1 MNELGSFV
9 TAIKNLEKQLTQVV
23 ISSWLFSL
31 LPLVIQNRLFDLSFN
46 IIVTI
51 VAGIAGTASILSV
64 YLGNL
69 KHVSDLR
76 HEILNYRPV
85 FKGFTASISLLL
97 SAGLFYGYYFYA
109 KQSNEWCLLL
119 FGLGTFIFFR
129 TLSSAAST
137 ILTIEQQRIIW
148 HNMSQDE
155 RMEWFDNQQEL
166 EKFADEAEQTADEAT
181 NLVKEIQNSVKEI
194 KSRRRKAK
202 WNLFWGSIWRKSR
215 SVRKKIGLYTL
226 EDEFED
232 EEIQREVDNMMKLW
246 EPEFHQKNIQK
257 IEKDEI
263 PVLSLEPKM
272 IKYYEYDREFKY
284 FFITEF
290 LDSKKANWYVENLT
304 GLKQPNETK
313 FKYVVAVLP
322 IKTKATKEGL
332 SLLEGV
338 GIHVFRYEKT
348 KEGSQEKSA

>member
-9 TAIKNLEKQLTQVV
+9 TAIKHLEKQLVQVV

-31 LPLVIQNRLFDLSFN
+31 LPLIIQNRLFDLSFN

-76 HEILNYRPV
+76 HETLNYRPV

-148 HNMSQDE
+148 HNMSPEE
-155 RMEWFDNQQEL
+155 RMAWFDNQRKL
-166 EKFADEAEQTADEAT
+166 EKLAEEAVQTAGEAT
-181 NLVKEIQNSVKEI
+181 NLVQEIQNEVKEMNRD
-194 KSRRRKAK
+194 RRRDK
-202 WNLFWGSIWRKSR
+202 WNSFWGNIWRKSKGI
-215 SVRKKIGLYTL
+215 RKKIGLYTL
-226 EDEFED
+226 EDKFED
-232 EEIQREVDNMMKLW
+232 EELQIEVDNMMKLW
-246 EPEFHQKNIQK
+246 NSDFHRENIQK

-263 PVLSLEPKM
+263 RALSLEPKM

-290 LDSKKANWYVENLT
+290 LDSKKASWYIENLK
-304 GLKQPNETK
+304 GLKQPKESK
-313 FKYVVAVLP
+313 FNYVVAVLP
-322 IKTKATKEGL
+322 TKTKATKEGI
-332 SLLEGV
+332 SLLEGD

-348 KEGSQEKSA
+348 KESSQEKRA